1 MSGDRLPSPN
11 RGPPGSRL
19 RKPPSP
25 PTASPVAPS
34 ASRSAG
40 SETLRRPHPRVAG
53 LALRAPPQ
61 AVGRRR
67 PCAPPPASPAG
78 CGLAPRRSAGGE
90 PTRTTS
96 STAQHKSRSG
106 SIEAAACDAR
116 SHREQRKLGI
126 LASILQ
132 LGMGICVSCD
142 ATDEGAATA
151 RVVLLAASSGF
162 KIDGRVRY
170 TNRHSVCMIS
180 SLLIGL

>member
-1 MSGDRLPSPN
+1 MVVFRLPTA
-11 RGPPGSRL
+11 GPRARASVSRRARPL
-19 RKPPSP
+19 P
-25 PTASPVAPS
+25 APL
-34 ASRSAG
+34 
-40 SETLRRPHPRVAG
+40 LRRPRAPPGLKPSAG
-53 LALRAPPQ
+53 LTRAPPQ